1 MSGNAA
7 RKRRPES
14 PPLPCP
20 GCMQRRS
27 PLAHSV
33 TLPGRSRREHDTTL
47 GGSPRPICDDC
58 IVRSVV
64 DFDAQIHDAMNF
76 IILAL

>member
-33 TLPGRSRREHDTTL
+33 TL